1 MEYRT
6 ANEIEATL
14 GQRLRALRIA
24 ENLDQRTVAERAG
37 VSVNAVKYL
46 ESGRGTVRSLVAVLR
61 VLGRGN
67 WVDAIAPVPTIN
79 PLAVTDSGTVRQRVR
94 TGSRPRR

>member
-1 MEYRT
+1 MNYRT
-6 ANEIEATL
+6 TTEIEAAL

-46 ESGRGTVRSLVAVLR
+46 ESGRGTVRSLVAVMR

-79 PLAVTDSGTVRQRVR
+79 PLKVTGGATPRQRA
-94 TGSRPRR
+94 RPARRERS